1 MISRSRLQAP
11 QVSLRERI
19 AALQQREAGAT
30 SPNGHGNANNTG
42 GATNHPG
49 ALRDKIA
56 KFEKEGAVP
65 APRGSFGMGATP
77 LVDNGQSKRRGEL
90 YGNRIPSVGRPPNLL
105 PPPTRRL
112 VSLSDLDTD
121 DAQRE
126 PRQFR
131 SFSPLPLDVD
141 DLPRTANQHKPRS
154 PSFASALDIARKAE
168 IAQSDISR
176 ANTPSPGLFGRS
188 PSDEAPL
195 SPLSDETS
203 SEMETTLIHSGSDI
217 VRVVLRSVYQS

>member
-1 MISRSRLQAP
+1 
-11 QVSLRERI
+11 
-19 AALQQREAGAT
+19 
-30 SPNGHGNANNTG
+30 
-42 GATNHPG
+42 
-49 ALRDKIA
+49 
-56 KFEKEGAVP
+56 
-65 APRGSFGMGATP
+65 MGAPP